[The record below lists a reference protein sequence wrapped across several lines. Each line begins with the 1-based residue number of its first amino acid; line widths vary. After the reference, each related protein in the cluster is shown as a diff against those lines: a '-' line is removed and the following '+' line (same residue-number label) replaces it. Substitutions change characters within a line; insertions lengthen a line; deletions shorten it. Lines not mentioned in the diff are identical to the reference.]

1 MTTVGGGL
9 MIDRVARD
17 VAWAV
22 IGVAGAFG
30 GIRVMEAFRP
40 EVVADSGAPE
50 HQGGLRELPRA
61 YFFSAGAIVAS
72 PVLGTSVR
80 LPRSC
85 AALGLVVEVGSI
97 GLRVWAMRT
106 LRGHYAR
113 TLRVVDGQPV
123 IRDGPY
129 RFVRHPGYLSVLLLW
144 AGAALTARN
153 AVAPALALTAVGTAY
168 QHRMDAEDALLRR
181 ELPGYAEYAATTGR
195 VLPWPGTVTAALGRP
210 RV

>member
-1 MTTVGGGL
+1 MGVVG
-9 MIDRVARD
+9 RAVRD
-17 VAWAV
+17 TGWAV
-22 IGVAGAFG
+22 LGVAGAFA

-40 EVVADSGAPE
+40 EVVDDSGAPE
-50 HQGGLRELPRA
+50 DQAGLTELPRA

-72 PVLGTSVR
+72 PAFMAAP
-80 LPRSC
+80 LPRVY
-85 AALGLVVEVGSI
+85 APLGLAVQVGSI

-129 RFVRHPGYLSVLLLW
+129 RFVRHPGYLGVLLLW

-153 AVAPALALTAVGTAY
+153 AVAPALALAAVGTAY
-168 QHRMDAEDALLRR
+168 GHRMDAEDALLRR
-181 ELPGYAEYAATTGR
+181 DLPGYAEYAATTGR
-195 VLPWPGTVTAALGRP
+195 VLPRPSTIRAAAR
-210 RV
+210 RS

>member
-1 MTTVGGGL
+1 MGIV
-9 MIDRVARD
+9 DRAVRD
-17 VAWAV
+17 TAWAT
-22 IGVAGAFG
+22 IGVAGAFA
-30 GIRVMEAFRP
+30 GIRVMESFRP
-40 EVVADSGAPE
+40 EVIADRAGAPE
-50 HQGGLRELPRA
+50 DQAGTTELPRA

-72 PVLGTSVR
+72 PALATSVT
-80 LPRSC
+80 LPRWC
-85 AALGLVVEVGSI
+85 APLGLAVEVGGI

-129 RFVRHPGYLSVLLLW
+129 RVVRHPGYLGVLLLW

-153 AVAPALALTAVGTAY
+153 ALAPALALTAVGTAY

-181 ELPGYAEYAATTGR
+181 DLPGYAEYAATTGR
-195 VLPWPGTVTAALGRP
+195 VVPRPGTITAAVR
-210 RV
+210 RRA